1 MIDLVRSSA
10 AFMLF
15 LAGFYLMVVLTQLK
29 RGKD

>member
-10 AFMLF
+10 IFILF
-15 LAGFYLMVVLTQLK
+15 LAGFSLIIILTQFN

>member
-15 LAGFYLMVVLTQLK
+15 LAGFSLVVALTQLK